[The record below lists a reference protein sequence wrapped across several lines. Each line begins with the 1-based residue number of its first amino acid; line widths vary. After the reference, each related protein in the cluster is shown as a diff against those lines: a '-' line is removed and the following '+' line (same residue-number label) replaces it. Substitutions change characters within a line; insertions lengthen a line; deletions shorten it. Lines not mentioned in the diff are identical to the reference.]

1 MTKHCPLIQKE
12 CVEHQCKWFT
22 HLIGNHPQIPGET
35 IDQFDCAISFLPIL
49 LIENANENRKTAA
62 SVQSF
67 RNEMVKG
74 NNMLLGVLTNQP
86 LIEEHK
92 NNGNS

>member
-1 MTKHCPLIQKE
+1 MEKMCPLLQKN
-12 CVEHQCKWFT
+12 CIEHQCKWYV
-22 HLIGNHPQIPGET
+22 HLVGSNPQTNGQ
-35 IDQFDCAISFLPIL
+35 IDQFDCALSWLPIL

-86 LIEEHK
+86 LIEDHK